1 MGSRAQAPAG
11 YMSIDH
17 GGTGWAKVQAAN
29 ARQVR
34 DGLTGQGLTPEDV
47 DRFLQCTARTDFR
60 TRSMTGRYP
69 RMPGLSWGNA
79 DPSSSPGADGGT
91 RAAGADQGCAT
102 PSAVRTAASVALA
115 AVSGLIASAAARQFT
130 RAGTTLDP
138 SDPTRVSVLVTTGA
152 NSVTRNP
159 MYVGLSGLLLAYA
172 IRRGSWTALLPV
184 AAFVVVIDRLQILS
198 EEAALSAQFGI
209 DYEDYRQR
217 VPRWLGPI

>member
-1 MGSRAQAPAG
+1 MATHGCLDYRGGMRIPPPVLALTAALVQRALTRGAP
-11 YMSIDH
+11 
-17 GGTGWAKVQAAN
+17 
-29 ARQVR
+29 
-34 DGLTGQGLTPEDV
+34 P
-47 DRFLQCTARTDFR
+47 
-60 TRSMTGRYP
+60 
-69 RMPGLSWGNA
+69 
-79 DPSSSPGADGGT
+79 
-91 RAAGADQGCAT
+91 

-115 AVSGLIASAAARQFT
+115 AVSGLIASAAARHFT

-198 EEAALSAQFGI
+198 EEAALSAHFGI

>member
-1 MGSRAQAPAG
+1 MPANGARKRTGLDYRGEMRIPPPVLALTAALVQRALTRGAP
-11 YMSIDH
+11 
-17 GGTGWAKVQAAN
+17 
-29 ARQVR
+29 
-34 DGLTGQGLTPEDV
+34 P
-47 DRFLQCTARTDFR
+47 
-60 TRSMTGRYP
+60 
-69 RMPGLSWGNA
+69 
-79 DPSSSPGADGGT
+79 
-91 RAAGADQGCAT
+91 
-102 PSAVRTAASVALA
+102 PSAVRTAASVATA
-115 AVSGLIASAAARQFT
+115 AVSGLIASAAASQFT

-198 EEAALSAQFGI
+198 EEAALSAHFGI

>member
-1 MGSRAQAPAG
+1 MATHGCLDYRGGMRIPPPVLALTAALVQRALTRGAP
-11 YMSIDH
+11 
-17 GGTGWAKVQAAN
+17 
-29 ARQVR
+29 
-34 DGLTGQGLTPEDV
+34 P
-47 DRFLQCTARTDFR
+47 
-60 TRSMTGRYP
+60 
-69 RMPGLSWGNA
+69 
-79 DPSSSPGADGGT
+79 
-91 RAAGADQGCAT
+91 
-102 PSAVRTAASVALA
+102 PSAVRTAASVATA

-217 VPRWLGPI
+217 VPRWLGPIWAAPQVEASRTRIT